1 MSAQSLSKSYGK
13 LILFFISDTFL
24 LPLISL
30 QSGEILDVRSI
41 EEVLDGIYTN
51 EQMHRLT
58 RLDLFDM
65 EGLQEEP

>member
-1 MSAQSLSKSYGK
+1 MSAQSPSRSYGK